1 MAFAAELMVAGCTVL
16 DAHRTRLHRSAIGT
30 ISALRESK
38 VLFATI
44 IGTPIYREKN
54 KKIAAAIRIFSR
66 IFTHSANR
74 QRGTKVS
81 VTARV
86 VAGAI
91 ALAAVTSFA
100 NAQLSPQWQGCTGNP
115 GIDWDQQIKSC
126 TALIESGAEAKENV
140 AIAFY
145 NRALAYENKEDY
157 ERAIADYSKA
167 IGLNPNDADAYFYRS
182 LDRKRK
188 GDNAGAEADMAAAKR
203 INPNIGE

>member
-1 MAFAAELMVAGCTVL
+1 
-16 DAHRTRLHRSAIGT
+16 
-30 ISALRESK
+30 
-38 VLFATI
+38 VLFA
-44 IGTPIYREKN
+44 
-54 KKIAAAIRIFSR
+54 AATGRVLAFDIFSR

-74 QRGTKVS
+74 ERGTEVS

-86 VAGAI
+86 VAGAV

-100 NAQLSPQWQGCTGNP
+100 NAQLSSHWQICTGNP

-126 TALIESGAEAKENV
+126 TALIESSAEAKENV

-157 ERAIADYSKA
+157 ERAIADYSEA
-167 IGLNPNDADAYFYRS
+167 IRLDPNDADALFYRS
-182 LDRKRK
+182 LDKGRK
-188 GDNAGAEADMAAAKR
+188 GDKAGAEADMAAAKR

>member
-1 MAFAAELMVAGCTVL
+1 MRAASVGVFTRPRPGTDIGALFAAVTGLVL
-16 DAHRTRLHRSAIGT
+16 PFD
-30 ISALRESK
+30 IS
-38 VLFATI
+38 
-44 IGTPIYREKN
+44 
-54 KKIAAAIRIFSR
+54 SR

-74 QRGTKVS
+74 ERGTKVS
-81 VTARV
+81 VIARV

-100 NAQLSPQWQGCTGNP
+100 NAQLSPQWHGCTGNP

-157 ERAIADYSKA
+157 DRAIADYSEA
-167 IGLNPNDADAYFYRS
+167 IRLNPNDADAYFYRS